1 MQWRVVEESA
11 LSEDGVDK
19 LLLIETP
26 ENTIIK
32 IGKYDRKIGKWL
44 VDDAPVTNVTKW
56 MDISE
61 LLKVNTKNI

>member
-1 MQWRVVEESA
+1 M
-11 LSEDGVDK
+11 
-19 LLLIETP
+19 LLIEAP
-26 ENTIIK
+26 ENTTIK